1 MSRIALHCIL
11 LYFMNINF
19 HGAERLFSY
28 MVYKLNT
35 VHMKCKPDPL
45 ITVHIAYR
53 FNFMVD

>member
-1 MSRIALHCIL
+1 
-11 LYFMNINF
+11 MNINF

-28 MVYKLNT
+28 IVYKLNT
-35 VHMKCKPDPL
+35 EHMKCKPDLL